1 MTLRHLQAYIAVYQ
15 KENITAA
22 AQELHISQP
31 SVSLI
36 IKELEEEFGLQ
47 LFDRT
52 TKRLRVTSEGRL
64 FYDHAVRIMT
74 QVERMTN
81 AMQRV
86 QTSQSL
92 YLAVGISVGRLLMPK
107 LCKQF
112 MLQYPEIDLQVKVYP
127 SIHVEQFLL
136 EGSADFAILE
146 NTSVGRDLIQI
157 PVERSPLVV
166 IAAADH
172 PLAHKKDV
180 TLNEIASY
188 NLLLREKGSDTRD
201 SVDAAF
207 AKINI
212 IPEPI
217 WESHSTLA
225 LLNAVSEGLGISILP
240 YVYVEAYQNPNIV
253 ILDIDLKLTRTIHV
267 CYNKSK
273 VLNTAALKFINLL
286 KKDLPLD
293 YST

>member
-1 MTLRHLQAYIAVYQ
+1 MTLRHLQTYIAVYQ

-36 IKELEEEFGLQ
+36 IKDLEEEFGLK

-52 TKRLRVTSEGRL
+52 AKRLRVTSEGRL
-64 FYDHAVRIMT
+64 FYEHAVRIMS
-74 QVERMTN
+74 QVERMTT
-81 AMQRV
+81 AITRV
-86 QTSQSL
+86 RNSQSL

-112 MLQYPEIDLQVKVYP
+112 MTQYPEIDLQVKVYP

-146 NTSVGRDLIQI
+146 NTSIGKDLVQI
-157 PVERSPLVV
+157 PVERSPLVA
-166 IAAADH
+166 IASADH
-172 PLAHKKDV
+172 PLACKQNV
-180 TLNEIASY
+180 SLSEIASY
-188 NLLLREKGSDTRD
+188 DLLLREKGSDTRD
-201 SVDAAF
+201 MLDATF

-225 LLNAVSEGLGISILP
+225 LLNAVNEGLGISILP

-253 ILDIDLKLTRTIHV
+253 ILDIDLNLTRTIHV

-273 VLNTAALKFINLL
+273 VLNTAALKFIELL
-286 KKDLPLD
+286 KTTLPLE
-293 YST
+293 YSN